1 MKKRT
6 ILEKRIVLGF
16 IATSFL
22 VLSMNSVFAANRDLP
37 EMTLYK
43 DPYCGCCTAHAAY
56 LEEQGI
62 KVNVVDTADIA
73 AVKMEQGTYKG
84 ASCHTIVMGNYVIEG
99 HVPIASIR
107 KLWDEQPDIRG
118 IALPGM
124 PLNSP
129 GMGPEKKGSL
139 KIMQVE
145 HNADVNKVFNIE

>member
-1 MKKRT
+1 MKKRM
-6 ILEKRIVLGF
+6 LGF
-16 IATSFL
+16 MALGLLFA
-22 VLSMNSVFAANRDLP
+22 SMNSAFADNQVVDNSDLP

-62 KVNVVDTADIA
+62 KVKMVDHPNIA
-73 AVKMEQGTYKG
+73 QVKMDLGTYMG
-84 ASCHTIVMGNYVIEG
+84 ASCHTIVMGDYVIEG

-107 KLWDEQPDIRG
+107 KLWDEQPNIKG

-139 KIMQVE
+139 RVMQIE
-145 HNADVNKVFNIE
+145 NDNAVKTVFNIE

>member
-1 MKKRT
+1 MKKRM
-6 ILEKRIVLGF
+6 LGF
-16 IATSFL
+16 MALGFL
-22 VLSMNSVFAANRDLP
+22 FVSMNSALADNSDLP

-56 LEEQGI
+56 LEEQGV
-62 KVNVVDTADIA
+62 K
-73 AVKMEQGTYKG
+73 VKMIDHPNISQVKMDLGTYMG
-84 ASCHTIVMGNYVIEG
+84 ASCHTIVMGDYVIEG

-107 KLWDEQPDIRG
+107 KLWDEQPNIKG

-139 KIMQVE
+139 RVMQIE
-145 HNADVNKVFNIE
+145 NDNAVKTVFNIE

>member
-6 ILEKRIVLGF
+6 VLSVMVAGF
-16 IATSFL
+16 MA
-22 VLSMNSVFAANRDLP
+22 LSMNSAWADNSDLP

-56 LEEQGI
+56 LEDLGV
-62 KVNVVDTADIA
+62 KVTMIDVPDIRQ
-73 AVKMEQGTYKG
+73 VKMDHGTYKG
-84 ASCHTIVMGNYVIEG
+84 ASCHTIVMDKYVIEG

-107 KLWDEQPDIRG
+107 KLWDEQPDIKG

-139 KIMQVE
+139 QIMQVE
-145 HNADVNKVFNIE
+145 HNADVNTVFNVE

>member
-1 MKKRT
+1 MKKRM
-6 ILEKRIVLGF
+6 LGF
-16 IATSFL
+16 MAAGLLFI
-22 VLSMNSVFAANRDLP
+22 SMNSAFADNQVVDNSDLP

-62 KVNVVDTADIA
+62 KVKIVNHPNISQ
-73 AVKMEQGTYKG
+73 VKMDLGTYMG
-84 ASCHTIVMGNYVIEG
+84 ASCHTIIMGDYVIEG

-107 KLWDEQPDIRG
+107 KLWDEQPNIKG

-129 GMGPEKKGSL
+129 GMGPERKGSL
-139 KIMQVE
+139 RVMQIE
-145 HNADVNKVFNIE
+145 NDNTIKTVFNIE

>member
-1 MKKRT
+1 MKKN
-6 ILEKRIVLGF
+6 ILGLFAVGF
-16 IATSFL
+16 IS
-22 VLSMNSVFAANRDLP
+22 LSMNSAFAENSDLP

-56 LEEQGI
+56 LEEQGV
-62 KVNVVDTADIA
+62 KVNLVNVPNIA
-73 AVKMEQGTYKG
+73 EVKMGHGTYKG
-84 ASCHTIVMGNYVIEG
+84 ASCHTIVMDKYVIEG

-107 KLWDEQPDIRG
+107 KLWDEQPDIKG

-139 KIMQVE
+139 QIMQVE

>member
-1 MKKRT
+1 MKKRM
-6 ILEKRIVLGF
+6 LGF
-16 IATSFL
+16 MALGFL
-22 VLSMNSVFAANRDLP
+22 FVSMNSALADNSDLP

-56 LEEQGI
+56 LEEQGV
-62 KVNVVDTADIA
+62 K
-73 AVKMEQGTYKG
+73 VKMIDHPNISQVKMDLGTYMG
-84 ASCHTIVMGNYVIEG
+84 ASCHTIVMGDYVIEG

-107 KLWDEQPDIRG
+107 KLWDEQPNIKG

-139 KIMQVE
+139 RVMQIE
-145 HNADVNKVFNIE
+145 NDNAVKTVLNIE

>member
-1 MKKRT
+1 MKKRMLGLMMLG
-6 ILEKRIVLGF
+6 ILFTSMSSVLADTKIVD
-16 IATSFL
+16 
-22 VLSMNSVFAANRDLP
+22 NSDLP

-43 DPYCGCCTAHAAY
+43 DPYCGCCSAHGAY

-62 KVNVVDTADIA
+62 KVKMIDHPNISQ
-73 AVKMEQGTYKG
+73 VKMDLGTYMG
-84 ASCHTIVMGNYVIEG
+84 ASCHTIVMGDYVIEG

-107 KLWDEQPDIRG
+107 KLWDEQPNIKG

-139 KIMQVE
+139 RVMQIDND
-145 HNADVNKVFNIE
+145 NAVKTVFNIE